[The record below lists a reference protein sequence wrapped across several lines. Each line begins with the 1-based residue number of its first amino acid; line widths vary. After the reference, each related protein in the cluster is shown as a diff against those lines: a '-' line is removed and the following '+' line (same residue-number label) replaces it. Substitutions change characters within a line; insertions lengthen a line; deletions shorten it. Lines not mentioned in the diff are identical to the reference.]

1 MKPLRYAIFCYDS
14 EAAIEAWTKARD
26 EEVMTKH
33 GHTNRRLIDE
43 RKLGPHLR
51 LMPTTTAVSI
61 RAGEEPLILDGPFAE
76 TKEQLLGLWVIEC
89 DTLEEAIEAGRELSN
104 NKGTGTLEI
113 RPLRFYAEGA
123 ALP

>member
-1 MKPLRYAIFCYDS
+1 MRYAVFCYDS
-14 EAAIEAWTKARD
+14 EAAIEAWSKARD
-26 EEVMTKH
+26 EEVMSKH
-33 GHTNRRLIDE
+33 GRTNQKLIDE
-43 RKLGPHLR
+43 KKLGPHLR
-51 LMPTTTAVSI
+51 LMPTTAAVSI

-76 TKEQLLGLWVIEC
+76 TKEQLLGLWIIDA
-89 DTLEEAIEAGRELSN
+89 DTLEEAIAAGRELSN